1 SAPRPFRAIAS
12 RRNEGLWRWLY
23 AVALPVQA
31 NTNGEGCSER
41 LARHVRSILRQVFVE
56 IFVGN
61 QRLSTGESCV
71 ARLRHRP
78 RFAAG
83 QPVAGQP
90 ATGHPA
96 TGQPGRRTPRHLAF
110 GRRASSSGGARFCA
124 RSQAVSPRAT
134 TVSASRSLSPYV
146 KWLAMFSENRLAS
159 VTRPTAS
166 APSRMCV
173 GVAPQQ
179 TPM

>member
-56 IFVGN
+56 TFGGN
-61 QRLSTGESCV
+61 LRLSTGESCV

-83 QPVAGQP
+83 QSR
-90 ATGHPA
+90 
-96 TGQPGRRTPRHLAF
+96 RRTPR
-110 GRRASSSGGARFCA
+110 RRASSSGGARLRA

-134 TVSASRSLSPYV
+134 TLS
-146 KWLAMFSENRLAS
+146 
-159 VTRPTAS
+159 
-166 APSRMCV
+166 
-173 GVAPQQ
+173 
-179 TPM
+179 